1 MTTVGFG
8 GTYDL
13 ADTVMETEPA
23 PDTSHLTMG
32 EVGEDIP
39 NLPSDVSEL
48 EPDTSSLAL
57 SPEGSDFSDCT
68 PAQAAIPDLDLSA
81 IALAPAGS
89 DTRCA
94 RSSGSS
100 N

>member
-1 MTTVGFG
+1 
-8 GTYDL
+8 
-13 ADTVMETEPA
+13 METEPA

-57 SPEGSDFSDCT
+57 SPEGSDFSDCA
-68 PAQAAIPDLDLSA
+68 PAEAAEPDLDLSA
-81 IALAPAGS
+81 IALAPPGS
-89 DTRCA
+89 DVLREDE
-94 RSSGSS
+94 RGSKAKAPVPATDHIGLAE
-100 N
+100 